1 MKNRKLRKLEERRWT
16 LRVKKD
22 IESTER
28 ETVEDGERERER
40 EDERAV
46 QYF

>member
-1 MKNRKLRKLEERRWT
+1 MMLKNRKRRKLEERRWT

-28 ETVEDGERERER
+28 ETVEDGEKKRERER
-40 EDERAV
+40 ERG
-46 QYF
+46 